1 MNNDIL
7 FETKE
12 EKEATERVLA
22 AFKVKSLNENID
34 GLVAEVLK
42 YAVQID
48 DILEDHSLPKRYLD
62 RVSTINE
69 NGRISLDD
77 DLIKLDFR
85 VKEILDDLIN
95 RINTRISIVK
105 EETINLL
112 GIQKEY
118 DLEHI
123 DLDHELEVSMLDEKY
138 YL

>member
-1 MNNDIL
+1 MEDNL
-7 FETKE
+7 LYESEE
-12 EKEATERVLA
+12 EKIATGKVLA
-22 AFKVKSLNENID
+22 AFKIKSVNEQID
-34 GLVAEVLK
+34 NYVAEVLK

-48 DILEDHSLPKRYLD
+48 DILEEHSLPKRYLD

-105 EETINLL
+105 EETIDLL

-123 DLDHELEVSMLDEKY
+123 DLEHELEVSMLDEKY

>member
-12 EKEATERVLA
+12 EKEATLRVLA

-34 GLVAEVLK
+34 SLVAEVLK

-48 DILEDHSLPKRYLD
+48 DILEEHNLKKRYLD

-69 NGRISLDD
+69 NERISLDK
-77 DLIKLDFR
+77 DLNSLDFR
-85 VKEILDDLIN
+85 VKEILDDLVS

-105 EETINLL
+105 DETINLL
-112 GIQKEY
+112 EIQKEY
-118 DLEHI
+118 DLENI
-123 DLDHELEVSMLDEKY
+123 DLDHELEVSMLDEKNY
-138 YL
+138 V

>member
-12 EKEATERVLA
+12 EKEATARVLA

-34 GLVAEVLK
+34 SLVAEVLK

-48 DILEDHSLPKRYLD
+48 DILEEHNLKKRYLD

-69 NGRISLDD
+69 NERISLDK
-77 DLIKLDFR
+77 DLNSLDFR
-85 VKEILDDLIN
+85 VKEILDDLVS

-105 EETINLL
+105 DETINLL
-112 GIQKEY
+112 EIQKEY
-118 DLEHI
+118 DLENI
-123 DLDHELEVSMLDEKY
+123 DLDHELEVSMLDEKNY
-138 YL
+138 V

>member
-12 EKEATERVLA
+12 EKEATLRVLA

-34 GLVAEVLK
+34 SLVAEVLK

-48 DILEDHSLPKRYLD
+48 DILEEHNLKKRYLD

-69 NGRISLDD
+69 NERISLDK
-77 DLIKLDFR
+77 DLNSLDFR
-85 VKEILDDLIN
+85 VKEILDDLVS

-105 EETINLL
+105 DETINLL

-118 DLEHI
+118 DLENI
-123 DLDHELEVSMLDEKY
+123 DLDHELEVSMLDEKNY
-138 YL
+138 V

>member
-12 EKEATERVLA
+12 KKEATERVLA

-48 DILEDHSLPKRYLD
+48 DILEEHSLPKRYLD

-105 EETINLL
+105 EEKINLL

-123 DLDHELEVSMLDEKY
+123 DLEHELEVSMLDEKY

>member
-48 DILEDHSLPKRYLD
+48 DILEEHSLPKRYLD

-69 NGRISLDD
+69 NGRISLD
-77 DLIKLDFR
+77 
-85 VKEILDDLIN
+85 DDLIN

-123 DLDHELEVSMLDEKY
+123 DLEHELEVSMLDEKY

>member
-12 EKEATERVLA
+12 EKQATERVLA

-34 GLVAEVLK
+34 SLVAEVLK

-48 DILEDHSLPKRYLD
+48 DLLEEHKLPKRYLD

-77 DLIKLDFR
+77 DLLSLDFR

-95 RINTRISIVK
+95 RINTRIAIVK
-105 EETINLL
+105 DETMNLL
-112 GIQKEY
+112 GIQKQY
-118 DLEHI
+118 DLENI

-138 YL
+138 YI

>member
-12 EKEATERVLA
+12 EKEAILKVLA

-34 GLVAEVLK
+34 SLVAEVLK

-48 DILEDHSLPKRYLD
+48 DILEEHNLKKRYLD

-69 NGRISLDD
+69 NERISLDK
-77 DLIKLDFR
+77 DLNSLDFR
-85 VKEILDDLIN
+85 VKEILDDLVS

-105 EETINLL
+105 DETINLL
-112 GIQKEY
+112 EIQKEY
-118 DLEHI
+118 DLENI
-123 DLDHELEVSMLDEKY
+123 DLDHELEVSMLDEKNY
-138 YL
+138 V